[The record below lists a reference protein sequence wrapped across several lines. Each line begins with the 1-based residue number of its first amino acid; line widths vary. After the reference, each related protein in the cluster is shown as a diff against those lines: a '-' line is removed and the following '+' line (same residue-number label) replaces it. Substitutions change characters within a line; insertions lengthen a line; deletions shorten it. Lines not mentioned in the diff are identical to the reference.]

1 MVILVA
7 TERKIPEVELLID
20 LILHSLEN
28 PAAVKDPK
36 GRDFRDYS
44 FKSLILN
51 VNKQKGGP
59 KMGNENI
66 TMASAPTIRKGSR
79 QSIFEA
85 IDNPAL
91 RPLPY
96 TQYVYSDY
104 VIRRTPANYHVE
116 YDDFHYSVPHELYKQ
131 LVTIRATA
139 TTIEILNDNRE

>member
-1 MVILVA
+1 MKILLWRVRLPYA
-7 TERKIPEVELLID
+7 KEADKV
-20 LILHSLEN
+20 
-28 PAAVKDPK
+28 
-36 GRDFRDYS
+36 
-44 FKSLILN
+44 
-51 VNKQKGGP
+51 
-59 KMGNENI
+59 
-66 TMASAPTIRKGSR
+66 
-79 QSIFEA
+79 FEA